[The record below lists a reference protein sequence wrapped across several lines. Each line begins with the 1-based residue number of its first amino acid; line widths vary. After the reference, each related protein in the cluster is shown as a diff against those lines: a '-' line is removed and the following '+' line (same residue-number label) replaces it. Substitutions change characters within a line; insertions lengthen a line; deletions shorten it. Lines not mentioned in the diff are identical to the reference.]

1 MKSPAHAQDAQ
12 DGKEGKILIFGGG
25 RDKIDID
32 TRMLTCFSDQS
43 KFLGLFFSVFPH
55 FYQMLNLGFRQNN

>member
-32 TRMLTCFSDQS
+32 TRMLTCFSEQS
-43 KFLGLFFSVFPH
+43 
-55 FYQMLNLGFRQNN
+55 